1 MFEPPSD
8 TVPPPRT
15 FKAALP
21 DTPPLT
27 LKMRLLVTVQDWPAP
42 KMTGDVIVRL
52 VVAAARLMPLVTANV
67 FTPPMETAPEGLSR
81 FKAAR
86 LKFVF
91 NTVARFAVEEALKAT
106 MEPFVGAAS
115 VVQSPPVS
123 QEVPLPPVQA
133 RGLPTTRL
141 SPPERLVCSVAKPTA
156 PLPVTTTDCGSRPA
170 ETKPTLPV
178 IAAEIMG

>member
-1 MFEPPSD
+1 MPPSN

-27 LKMRLLVTVQDWPAP
+27 LMMRLLVTVQDWPAP
-42 KMTGDVIVRL
+42 KTTGAVMVKL
-52 VVAAARLMPLVTANV
+52 VVAAARLMPLVTVKV
-67 FTPPMETAPEGLSR
+67 FAPPMETAPDGLR
-81 FKAAR
+81 TFKTTR

-91 NTVARFAVEEALKAT
+91 NTVARFAVEEALKFT

-123 QEVPLPPVQA
+123 HEVPLPPVHA
-133 RGLPTTRL
+133 KGLPTTRL
-141 SPPERLVCSVAKPTA
+141 SPPERLVCSVANPTA

-170 ETKPTLPV
+170 ETKPALPV
-178 IAAEIMG
+178 VAAEIMG